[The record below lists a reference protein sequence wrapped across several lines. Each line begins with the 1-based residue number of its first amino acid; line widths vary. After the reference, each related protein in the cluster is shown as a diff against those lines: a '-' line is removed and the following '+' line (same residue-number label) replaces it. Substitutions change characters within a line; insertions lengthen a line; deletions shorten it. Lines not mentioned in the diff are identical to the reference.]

1 MTFDNTKTKSL
12 HEFTPGSLERVT
24 FPGVD
29 GGEKSL
35 LTLIEEHSPKQTGNP
50 PSTVSEV
57 SPESFPDA
65 PDIVEDEEGYRVDH
79 LMMRLGGN
87 GF

>member
-12 HEFTPGSLERVT
+12 HESNPGSLERVT
-24 FPGVD
+24 FPEVN

-57 SPESFPDA
+57 SSESFPDA
-65 PDIVEDEEGYRVDH
+65 PDIVEDEEGYRLDH